1 MKYNRKFENFVDN
14 IDFTKE
20 DPCIWIVYPAGAAGD
35 LLASIVNFHY
45 GRTACN
51 FFGIT
56 DNGRVIFRAS
66 DEKIV
71 NLKYLK
77 NKNLNLSE
85 NFVFD
90 VNTELGNKNLN
101 YSLLDQLIFSNHA
114 WGDQPVSNILNFFPN
129 AKVIRI
135 LPKDTLEQEIINWLC
150 KQKNQSIVTKF
161 TEPASNNTITLTKL
175 KDPRVLDISFG
186 NFINSQQFEEI
197 YSNIIKHLDLEYKLV
212 RFDLVNYW
220 LEQQHCDIKP
230 ILYKLLNKI

>member
-20 DPCIWIVYPAGAAGD
+20 DPCIWIVYPPGAAGD

-45 GRTACN
+45 SNTACN

-56 DNGRVIFRAS
+56 DHGRVIFRAS

-77 NKNLNLSE
+77 NKNLN
-85 NFVFD
+85 
-90 VNTELGNKNLN
+90 

-114 WGDQPVSNILNFFPN
+114 WRDQPVSNILNFFPN

-135 LPKDTLEQEIINWLC
+135 LPKDTREQEIVNWLC
-150 KQKNQSIVTKF
+150 NQKNHSIITKF
-161 TEPASNNTITLTKL
+161 TEPTFNNTLILTKF
-175 KDPRVLDISFG
+175 KDPRLLDIFFG
-186 NFINSQQFEEI
+186 DFINSQQFEEI

-230 ILYKLLNKI
+230 VLYKLLNKI